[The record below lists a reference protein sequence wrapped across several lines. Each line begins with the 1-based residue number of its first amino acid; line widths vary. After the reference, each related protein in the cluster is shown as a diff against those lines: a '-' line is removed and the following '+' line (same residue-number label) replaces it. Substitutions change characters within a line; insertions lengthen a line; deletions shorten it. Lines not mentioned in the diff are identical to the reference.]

1 MKLSKRTMY
10 VAEKNEPPEGNAPAV
25 ELRLEGRNER
35 PVSYTRHH
43 RSQFPSAVGP
53 MLVCDCQM
61 DAVAMERLAR
71 IPIGLSSWRKRKKF
85 GFEEKWRVAD
95 TVGNGMYRLNNPGR
109 SKEC

>member
-1 MKLSKRTMY
+1 MKLSKRTIY

-25 ELRLEGRNER
+25 ELRLEVAMRCR
-35 PVSYTRHH
+35 FPTRRHH

-95 TVGNGMYRLNNPGR
+95 TVGNGWMVCTG
-109 SKEC
+109 